1 MSHELCTISLGA
13 LLSCLLLLA
22 AQAQDLEEYVLTNP
36 NGLEAHILPYGAILQ
51 KLIVPDYDG
60 VLRDIALGFDH
71 LEPYENGTSPYF
83 GALVGRVANR
93 VANSTF
99 ELEGKTYHVS
109 ANENSTSLH
118 GGKYGFSRQMW
129 AGRPFTNGSSSGVT
143 LQYFSPDGDEVS

>member
-1 MSHELCTISLGA
+1 MRYSVACVAPEKSVGQTYCVS
-13 LLSCLLLLA
+13 
-22 AQAQDLEEYVLTNP
+22 AQ
-36 NGLEAHILPYGAILQ
+36 
-51 KLIVPDYDG
+51 
-60 VLRDIALGFDH
+60 
-71 LEPYENGTSPYF
+71 NGTSPYF